1 MRVPRIFH
9 PDPIDINVET
19 ELSADGFQ
27 HLIKVLRLNVN
38 DPIVLFNGDGK
49 NYSATITQVT
59 KKSASFKV
67 AAVEDN
73 DTESPVPVHLGQVIS
88 RGDRM
93 DFVLQKSVELG
104 VSEITPL
111 FSERCGVKLSGD
123 RLEKKQQQWQ
133 KIVRSACEQCGRSI
147 VPNVKPAQTLEDFIN
162 NSFDGLRLTLDPTA
176 EQPLSS
182 YTQADK
188 GIQLLIGPEGGF
200 TDEEVLEA
208 EQQGFKPM
216 KLGPRILRTETAALS
231 ALTAV
236 QYQFGDLR

>member
-9 PDPIDINVET
+9 PDPIDINFET

-38 DPIVLFNGDGK
+38 DGIVLFNGDGK
-49 NYSATITQVT
+49 NYSATITQVA

-67 AAVEDN
+67 TAVEDN

-200 TDEEVLEA
+200 TDEEVLGA
-208 EQQGFKPM
+208 EKQGFKPM